1 MYESERR
8 AKKKRTLVVSHVFSY
23 VYFQT
28 SGKTSVAPL
37 IGAFMFA
44 PLKLK
49 KNWEGPESKSH
60 LGL

>member
-23 VYFQT
+23 VYDPFQT

-44 PLKLK
+44 PLKL
-49 KNWEGPESKSH
+49 
-60 LGL
+60 